1 MLVINQ
7 NNIFSQR
14 IQNAT
19 INIPLLH
26 AMCVRFIIMCVFF
39 VLSDRHGLVMVNEPV
54 AFAQCA
60 MLLLLEHKVFCAN
73 CYVIRYA
80 KCSRNFIW
88 FVQPRSKW
96 KKYRRCIH
104 AFDLPPLN
112 FQIKTKLK
120 PREIVFATRTH
131 TRCKHTTTGV
141 VLAKQKQKC
150 TCLLAHTIWIR
161 GVMSC
166 QHLFSFNHFIFE
178 SEVLSATWLL
188 SKIEYHYY
196 WPASNDC
203 SDLFTSTT
211 AATAA
216 TAAAATTTIF
226 CQLTR
231 NKYCGF
237 LLLFFFNLGNTDK
250 SHIFNGKMQRKKG
263 KRFWWAR
270 ADTDIQSHTLTHT
283 HKSL

>member
-19 INIPLLH
+19 INILLLH
-26 AMCVRFIIMCVFF
+26 AMCVRFMCVFF
-39 VLSDRHGLVMVNEPV
+39 VLSDRHGLLMENEPV
-54 AFAQCA
+54 TFARCLCNA
-60 MLLLLEHKVFCAN
+60 LLLEHKVFYAN

-88 FVQPRSKW
+88 IVQPRSKY
-96 KKYRRCIH
+96 KKSTMHFLHLIYHHSIFKSKQKRNPEKSLLQRERIQYVNI
-104 AFDLPPLN
+104 PPRVW
-112 FQIKTKLK
+112 F
-120 PREIVFATRTH
+120 
-131 TRCKHTTTGV
+131 
-141 VLAKQKQKC
+141 LAKQKQTHLDSC
-150 TCLLAHTIWIR
+150 VFR
-161 GVMSC
+161 YGVMSC
-166 QHLFSFNHFIFE
+166 QHLFSNHFIFE

-203 SDLFTSTT
+203 SDLFT
-211 AATAA
+211 A
-216 TAAAATTTIF
+216 TAAAPATTTTIF

-237 LLLFFFNLGNTDK
+237 LLLFFSQVG
-250 SHIFNGKMQRKKG
+250 
-263 KRFWWAR
+263 
-270 ADTDIQSHTLTHT
+270 
-283 HKSL
+283 